1 MKLNLK
7 KSEFAALRYVLRN
20 CLTPSLVSTKLKH
33 MTILDAIILGI
44 IEGLTEY
51 LPISSTGHLIAASQF
66 LGLQQTDFLKS
77 FEIGIQSGAILSVLI
92 VYRQRFFQNFDLNFY
107 KKLLFAF
114 IPTAIL
120 GLILKNLID
129 GWLESLLVVA
139 ITTVL
144 GGIFLIW
151 MEKQKLFAQNTKTI
165 DGLTV
170 KDCLIL
176 GLAQS
181 CAMIPG
187 TSRSGATIVG
197 GLYLGLKKDQAAEF
211 SFFLGVPTLMA
222 ASILKMRDVV
232 PHLNAENT
240 QIFAIG
246 WVVSFLVAIVAIK
259 GFIKIVSSK
268 GFTGFGIYRIVFGTF
283 LFWFIYGR

>member
-92 VYRQRFFQNFDLNFY
+92 VYRQRFFQNFDLEFY
-107 KKLLFAF
+107 KKLLLAF

-151 MEKQKLFAQNTKTI
+151 MEKQKLFAQNAKTI
-165 DGLTV
+165 EGLTV

-197 GLYLGLKKDQAAEF
+197 GLYLGLRKDQAAEF

-222 ASILKMRDVV
+222 ASILKMKDVV
-232 PHLNAENT
+232 PYLNAENT

-268 GFTGFGIYRIVFGTF
+268 GFTGFGIYRIIFGTF